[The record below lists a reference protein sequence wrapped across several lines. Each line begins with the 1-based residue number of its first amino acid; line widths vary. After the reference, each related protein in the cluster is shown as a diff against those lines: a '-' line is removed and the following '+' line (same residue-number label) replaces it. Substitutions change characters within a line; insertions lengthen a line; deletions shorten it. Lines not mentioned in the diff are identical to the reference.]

1 MFVDSRPDIEVC
13 MDDMVI
19 SIGERFGEFDAG
31 ERLSS
36 IKAVLLGVSAV
47 ASSRGISTES
57 PVSLSMLF
65 DFRCR
70 VGESFTD
77 PDGLATLL
85 AAEDVAQLS
94 EEDQAFAGSV
104 LAAIAL

>member
-1 MFVDSRPDIEVC
+1 MFVESRPEIEAC
-13 MDDMVI
+13 MDDMI
-19 SIGERFGEFDAG
+19 SSISERFAESGTA

-36 IKAVLLGVSAV
+36 LKAILLGVSAV

-77 PDGLATLL
+77 PDGLADLL
-85 AAEDVAQLS
+85 AAEEVAQLS
-94 EEDQAFAGSV
+94 EEDQEFAGNV
-104 LAAIAL
+104 LDAIAL